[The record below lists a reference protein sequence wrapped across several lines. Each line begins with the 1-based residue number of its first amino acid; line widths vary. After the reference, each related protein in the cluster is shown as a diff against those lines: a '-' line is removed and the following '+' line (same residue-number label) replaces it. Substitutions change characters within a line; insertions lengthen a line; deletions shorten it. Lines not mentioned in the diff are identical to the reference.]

1 MMYGKPK
8 AAKPKK
14 PAPKKGMAMGGM
26 ASSPEALQTQRV
38 ATAMPGSAITTNDP
52 KMLAAMQQFQA
63 SGQRPVTAPMQ
74 TASPVPLPKVKP
86 RRSGSTPVRPSIPV
100 KPKPAVRGYD
110 KKEWATLQE
119 KGFQDVMNNPK
130 LTPEQKAQA
139 QKDYTAQFGK
149 LPSGMSKGGAT
160 KKGMAY
166 GGMAK
171 KGYNKGGMA
180 NCGASMKPAQGK
192 GK

>member
-8 AAKPKK
+8 AVKAKK

-26 ASSPEALQTQRV
+26 ANSPEALQTQRV

-74 TASPVPLPKVKP
+74 TASPIPLPKVKP
-86 RRSGSTPVRPSIPV
+86 RRSGSTPVRPSG
-100 KPKPAVRGYD
+100 PKSVNPG
-110 KKEWATLQE
+110 KIK
-119 KGFQDVMNNPK
+119 FVMP
-130 LTPEQKAQA
+130 P
-139 QKDYTAQFGK
+139 
-149 LPSGMSKGGAT
+149 GMT
-160 KKGMAY
+160 KKGMA
-166 GGMAK
+166 
-171 KGYNKGGMA
+171 KGGMA